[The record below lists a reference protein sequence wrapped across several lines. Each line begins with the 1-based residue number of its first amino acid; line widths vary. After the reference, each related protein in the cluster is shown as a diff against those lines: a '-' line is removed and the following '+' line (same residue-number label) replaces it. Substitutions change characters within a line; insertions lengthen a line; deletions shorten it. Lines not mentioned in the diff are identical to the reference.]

1 MKLCIYAIKI
11 IYHVVFV
18 CEKYLARV
26 GLILGRKESEIFW
39 GVLGFS
45 SFLLFFFFWNF
56 RIWARRA

>member
-1 MKLCIYAIKI
+1 MKVCIYAIKI

-26 GLILGRKESEIFW
+26 DLILGRKESEIFW

-45 SFLLFFFFWNF
+45 FFFFGKF
-56 RIWARRA
+56 